1 MKKGIIAVLAVVLVL
16 VVGYGAGIGY
26 FAERFQPNTT
36 FAGVDISNKNLE
48 EATTDIK
55 STIGE
60 KSITITEN
68 GNEVG
73 TINIADLNPEINV
86 DDILANAYNSQN
98 PNLWATSFFNSETFD
113 VNLNDYTQIQV
124 TALNNALQEIGLSN
138 ADRTPSTDASI
149 EYTEVDGYYIEES
162 VQGNQLD
169 NDKVN
174 EIILNSIANG
184 EETAE
189 INQAYI
195 EPAVTSDNEEIQ
207 TIMTQIEDATN
218 MTLTLTIKGNQEV
231 INQEQI
237 MQWMG
242 FDEQN
247 QMTFDYDAI
256 YEYLGTLNDKYA
268 TYNKPREFQ
277 STMQG
282 TVTVDAGTLGW
293 SIDRESET
301 EQIIADLQAGVD
313 VSREP
318 VIVGSGYNTEGND
331 IGDTYVE
338 IDIDNQVMLYYQ
350 NGELAFQSDIVTG
363 QVGTDTVPG
372 AYSIWDKQSPSELTG
387 YNPRTESDY
396 VQPVQYWLPFDDTGQ
411 GIHDANW
418 QSNFG
423 GDTYQVSG
431 SLGCINTP
439 PEKMAELYNMI
450 EVGTPVIVFQ
460 A

>member
-1 MKKGIIAVLAVVLVL
+1 MKKGIIAVLAVVLLL

-36 FAGVDISNKNLE
+36 FAGVDVSNKQLE
-48 EATTDIK
+48 EATTEVK
-55 STIGE
+55 NTIAE
-60 KSITITEN
+60 KTITITEN

-86 DDILANAYNSQN
+86 DEVLANAYNSQN
-98 PNLWATSFFNSETFD
+98 PNNWAGSFFNSDTFD
-113 VNLNDYTQIQV
+113 VSLNEYTNVQVSALND
-124 TALNNALQEIGLSN
+124 ALQEIGLSN
-138 ADRTPSTDASI
+138 ADRTPSTNASI
-149 EYTEVDGYYIEES
+149 EYSEVEGYYVEES

-174 EIILNSIANG
+174 AIIMDSIANG

-189 INQAYI
+189 INQAYL
-195 EPAVTSDNEEIQ
+195 EPAVTSDDEEIQ
-207 TIMTQIEDATN
+207 TIMTQIEDASN
-218 MTLTLTIKGNQEV
+218 MTLTLTIKGNEEV
-231 INQEQI
+231 IDQQQI

-242 FDEQN
+242 FDDQN

-256 YEYLGTLNDKYA
+256 HEYLGTLNDKYA
-268 TYNKPREFQ
+268 TFDKSREFQ

-301 EQIIADLQAGVD
+301 EQIIADLQAGTD
-313 VSREP
+313 VTREP
-318 VIVGSGYNTEGND
+318 VIVGTGYNTEGDD
-331 IGDTYVE
+331 IGNTYVE
-338 IDIDNQVMLYYQ
+338 IDMNNQVMLYYQ
-350 NGELAFQSDIVTG
+350 DGELAFQSDIVTG
-363 QVGTDTVPG
+363 QIGTDTVPG

-387 YNPRTESDY
+387 FNPRTDSDY

-411 GIHDANW
+411 GIHDASW
-418 QSNFG
+418 QSSFG

-439 PEKMAELYNMI
+439 PEAMAELYNMI
-450 EVGTPVIVFQ
+450 EVGTPVIVFNV
-460 A
+460 

>member
-124 TALNNALQEIGLSN
+124 TALNDALQEIGLSN

-169 NDKVN
+169 NDKAN

-318 VIVGSGYNTEGND
+318 VIIGSGYNTEGND

>member
-124 TALNNALQEIGLSN
+124 TALNDALQEIGLSN

>member
-124 TALNNALQEIGLSN
+124 TALNDALQEIGLSN

-174 EIILNSIANG
+174 EIILNSIAIG